1 MVRNMPHHFIEK
13 NAEHQRRAGLESA
26 LADLIERV
34 QRLEAARLPPKLL
47 SQEEAAMVIGVK
59 PPTLAAWRHFGKG
72 PPYSKIGRSCFYQ
85 TEEIDRW
92 LDQQAI
98 VPVSGDAA

>member
-1 MVRNMPHHFIEK
+1 MPQLIEK
-13 NAEHQRRAGLESA
+13 NAEHQRRAGLEST
-26 LADLIERV
+26 LADLRERV

-59 PPTLAAWRHFGKG
+59 PPTLAAWRHFDKG
-72 PPYSKIGRSCFYQ
+72 PPYRKIGRSCFYQ
-85 TEEIDRW
+85 PKEIDRW

-98 VPVSGDAA
+98 VPVSGAAA